1 MPVSFVAG
9 SDGRI
14 TGTVPNVKIYDD
26 DLKVKVKNVHSSGE
40 KCCFN
45 IRQSGC
51 LFSCDVEIT
60 GTLQVGGV
68 TSDPVTTGFLTIDE
82 NGFIHK
88 RQGLEYETGIN
99 TSFLSHM
106 NGGDQT
112 ISSTST
118 GVLEFDT
125 ASWNNET
132 HFNTSNYRFEIESD
146 NRYLIDTKVSLNS
159 NQSNAYKSNLYI

>member
-1 MPVSFVAG
+1 MTTFTRESAVFISGFEPTEGLTGSAFVISGSGVSTATDLFFVDAFDGHMPVSFVAG

-14 TGTVPNVKIYDD
+14 TGTVPKVKIYDD

-88 RQGLEYETGIN
+88 RQGLE
-99 TSFLSHM
+99 
-106 NGGDQT
+106 
-112 ISSTST
+112 
-118 GVLEFDT
+118 
-125 ASWNNET
+125 
-132 HFNTSNYRFEIESD
+132 
-146 NRYLIDTKVSLNS
+146 
-159 NQSNAYKSNLYI
+159 